1 MRSGSCGSLDRGSNV
16 WCSSCRADVAA
27 ELAADNRRV
36 ICTRCG
42 LELRQA
48 ASHGPFVT
56 PPRTVDSERD
66 ARELLARWSAD
77 SLTVPALALP
87 RVEQVSRPVIDTA
100 DSGPHSTPA
109 SEEAVEPA
117 DTATVALPMVRRRQ
131 RRRDSS
137 AMVPPVSPPPKSSR
151 WAAIAGHLAAYA
163 GVGLLTGGTTLIIWS
178 YFGGPPAYA
187 PTGWLLAT
195 IGQMVLY
202 LGVVTLVA
210 SGLEQTTDAVHRQM
224 AQLSAQLQRL
234 EAAQARRPRRR
245 DAA

>member
-1 MRSGSCGSLDRGSNV
+1 M

-48 ASHGPFVT
+48 ASHGPLTFT
-56 PPRTVDSERD
+56 PRTADSERE

-77 SLTVPALALP
+77 SLAVPVLTLPRLEESTRPPEVVEVPPQPAATTTEHTVPAM
-87 RVEQVSRPVIDTA
+87 
-100 DSGPHSTPA
+100 
-109 SEEAVEPA
+109 EP
-117 DTATVALPMVRRRQ
+117 ATVALPLQ
-131 RRRDSS
+131 RRRKRPRDSV
-137 AMVPPVSPPPKSSR
+137 AMSPPVAPPPKSSR
-151 WAAIAGHLAAYA
+151 WAAVAGHLAAYA
-163 GVGLLTGGTTLIIWS
+163 GVGLLTAGTTLIIWS

-195 IGQMVLY
+195 VGQMVLY

-224 AQLSAQLQRL
+224 AQLSAQLQQL
-234 EAAQARRPRRR
+234 EVRQSRRPRRR